1 MTTWDYVQKAS
12 GKKFQDLL
20 DEVFVRPIGL
30 DGEFYVG
37 VPAGTHLFVK
47 LNLACYMQLT
57 S

>member
-1 MTTWDYVQKAS
+1 MELRLRDVVQKAS

-37 VPAGTHLFVK
+37 LPAGMCLFV
-47 LNLACYMQLT
+47 NLRFTCM
-57 S
+57 